1 MRAAADPSDA
11 LAPKKFANRS
21 GCHGRLVCHAHPG
34 PHMSPTA
41 GVTVTEISSSWPR
54 PLSVSTQA
62 PVGRVPDLEAG
73 AEAHTRSNSTAP
85 LATEAAS
92 MGRASPP
99 MRRFAPPRTGL
110 IPMILD
116 APRPVRMRFCG
127 RLTQTNMILVG
138 AALVTAINLA
148 TLVLSAMVL
157 HKINK
162 VNARLT

>member
-1 MRAAADPSDA
+1 
-11 LAPKKFANRS
+11 
-21 GCHGRLVCHAHPG
+21 
-34 PHMSPTA
+34 
-41 GVTVTEISSSWPR
+41 
-54 PLSVSTQA
+54 
-62 PVGRVPDLEAG
+62 
-73 AEAHTRSNSTAP
+73 
-85 LATEAAS
+85 
-92 MGRASPP
+92 
-99 MRRFAPPRTGL
+99 
-110 IPMILD
+110 MILD